1 MDKKR
6 ILIIAAVLIGLGLLA
21 YILAKKDEKQSIG
34 IDLSDRDFSV
44 ENVEQIGR
52 ISLKSKTY
60 PELVFTRSGD
70 TWVINNR
77 YPVNEITFKNFLGTL
92 TNLRM
97 VYLPPKESMPK
108 IVEDTR
114 NNGIHMK
121 IYDLNEELIKEYY
134 IGAQTAD
141 DRGTFY
147 LMKGSNTPYVMGI
160 PGFDGSIKNR
170 MLYNMDSW
178 RSKVVFNENPDS
190 IKFVEIEYLNDP
202 QNSFAIRRDKKGFI
216 LDRIGV
222 LTKFDPIVLNN
233 SVAEAYL
240 NQFRKLDA
248 EANDNDN
255 PNRDLI
261 RAYEEF
267 AHVRIGYMN
276 GKTKSLHLIS
286 KEEIEFDKNT
296 KKYSD
301 IEVDDRFFIKYPN
314 NDLQLIKF
322 TALNKIMVPFNYFY
336 GRVEG

>member
-114 NNGIHMK
+114 NNGIH
-121 IYDLNEELIKEYY
+121 I
-134 IGAQTAD
+134 
-141 DRGTFY
+141 
-147 LMKGSNTPYVMGI
+147 
-160 PGFDGSIKNR
+160 NR
-170 MLYNMDSW
+170 
-178 RSKVVFNENPDS
+178 
-190 IKFVEIEYLNDP
+190 
-202 QNSFAIRRDKKGFI
+202 
-216 LDRIGV
+216 
-222 LTKFDPIVLNN
+222 
-233 SVAEAYL
+233 
-240 NQFRKLDA
+240 
-248 EANDNDN
+248 
-255 PNRDLI
+255 
-261 RAYEEF
+261 
-267 AHVRIGYMN
+267 
-276 GKTKSLHLIS
+276 
-286 KEEIEFDKNT
+286 
-296 KKYSD
+296 
-301 IEVDDRFFIKYPN
+301 
-314 NDLQLIKF
+314 
-322 TALNKIMVPFNYFY
+322 
-336 GRVEG
+336 